1 MAGSDCGSSGA
12 DPPSSRSQDRPAI
25 FDDNTRLPRRF
36 FTLVTIT
43 VLLNTLLWSSLVCLG
58 SSIYQVAS
66 DSHDVTNI
74 APVVLTSIS
83 ALATILY
90 TMVHTIFSFKQ
101 RKWSHDE
108 RHASAIK
115 KTDYVAV
122 RMVVALCA
130 FWLVTSGWNMII
142 VARRPVCLQPA
153 LGLQAWEYGPRCYV
167 GRIGIAFATVAL
179 VASCGLFGVLAT
191 VRRPF
196 EAHLFNHGFQQPQH
210 PIPALRG
217 TRKSSYTR
225 RPSYTSE
232 KYALGHQRSNS
243 SFRTAE
249 TNASGTEVD
258 TLDWNF
264 RLPMSSSRAPSP
276 VESLGLGIFT
286 SNSIPP
292 PIPSAYATP
301 PRLHSPGGYAPT
313 LQPTVSQ
320 NLLTRPPR
328 LSGQDRTLTSAP
340 AAAVA
345 AQYSA
350 STLRALHPP
359 QTSKPLTS
367 RSHAQLP
374 SVGYCYRDQYSR
386 SAASL
391 TRPHR
396 LSTMT
401 SVGSLDWSLKNGS
414 SGHTRLHSMSSAE
427 ESVERHRPAREGV
440 PISKCGS
447 SHSESSSTTNEK
459 ALHRRPSSAPASDAV
474 RGIDALQRSDRMAM
488 GWKPHLAGPRTH
500 RGQKAATLSSQNT
513 SRIERKYP
521 HKLIHS
527 SSAGFLSNFSPDIRP
542 YQDSTSLDDMYR
554 QGFHGRGVVAYKPPQ
569 IQRSFSANELMGT
582 ADTINGAVD
591 PAQATAVMM
600 RKMPKDIRLHGRK
613 STGGGVERQKKTRF
627 EDQMNKPLPR
637 VARH

>member
-1 MAGSDCGSSGA
+1 MAGSDSGSSGA
-12 DPPSSRSQDRPAI
+12 DPPSSRSQDRPTI
-25 FDDNTRLPRRF
+25 FDDNTRLSRRL

-43 VLLNTLLWSSLVCLG
+43 ILLNTLLWSSVLCLG

-90 TMVHTIFSFKQ
+90 TIVHTIFSFKQ

-115 KTDYVAV
+115 NTDYAAV

-142 VARRPVCLQPA
+142 VARRPVCLEPA
-153 LGLQAWEYGPRCYV
+153 SGLQAWEYGPRCYV

-179 VASCGLFGVLAT
+179 VASCALFGVLAT

-196 EAHLFNHGFQQPQH
+196 EAHLFQHGFQRPQNLM
-210 PIPALRG
+210 PALCE
-217 TRKSSYTR
+217 TRKPSYTR
-225 RPSYTSE
+225 RPSYASE
-232 KYALGHQRSNS
+232 KYPLGHQRSTS

-249 TNASGTEVD
+249 TNVSGAEAD

-264 RLPMSSSRAPSP
+264 RLPALSSRAPSP
-276 VESLGLGIFT
+276 AESLGLGIFT
-286 SNSIPP
+286 SNSVPP

-301 PRLHSPGGYAPT
+301 PRLQSPGAFAPT
-313 LQPTVSQ
+313 LHPTVSQ

-328 LSGQDRTLTSAP
+328 LSGQDRTFSSAP
-340 AAAVA
+340 SAVVA

-359 QTSKPLTS
+359 QPSKPRTS
-367 RSHAQLP
+367 RSHSQLP
-374 SVGYCYRDQYSR
+374 SLSYSYRDQYSR

-401 SVGSLDWSLKNGS
+401 SVGSADWSLRNGS
-414 SGHTRLHSMSSAE
+414 SGHARLYSVSSAE
-427 ESVERHRPAREGV
+427 DSVERKRSAREV
-440 PISKCGS
+440 VAMSKCGS

-459 ALHRRPSSAPASDAV
+459 VFHRRPSSAPASDAV
-474 RGIDALQRSDRMAM
+474 RGIDGLQRSSRMAM

-500 RGQKAATLSSQNT
+500 RSQNALRLSSQQA
-513 SRIERKYP
+513 SLERR
-521 HKLIHS
+521 HAQKLVHS
-527 SSAGFLSNFSPDIRP
+527 SSTGFLGNFSPDIRP
-542 YQDSTSLDDMYR
+542 YNDGTTLEDMHR
-554 QGFHGRGVVAYKPPQ
+554 QGLLSRGMVGRKPPP
-569 IQRSFSANELMGT
+569 IQRSFSANEVMST
-582 ADTINGAVD
+582 PDTMNGAVD

-600 RKMPKDIRLHGRK
+600 RKMPQDIRLHGRK
-613 STGGGVERQKKTRF
+613 STGAGVERPKKARF
-627 EDQMNKPLPR
+627 DDPRNPPSPR
-637 VARH
+637 VARR